1 MLSKSSSIIQAEAEL
16 KLSAGQLPFQE
27 WHSHNPQCNPHPHLQ
42 AESNHVVDKFHKS
55 CHRWLSKGGFKT
67 KPQQQRGNNNN
78 IRFWRKTVFLFPL
91 LRHSRPE
98 SFISSVALWLF
109 WVSWRPSFVFMAF
122 AYILHNAIDGIDMEN
137 MFTLL
142 RLPVSPPLCLPL
154 PLPLCVAVSV
164 CWPLSGI
171 LVLFALNSADTKRI
185 CIASSGRCA

>member
-16 KLSAGQLPFQE
+16 KLKLGNYRSENGTATTPSATHTHTYKP
-27 WHSHNPQCNPHPHLQ
+27 NPITWSINFTNLAIAGYQK
-42 AESNHVVDKFHKS
+42 AASN
-55 CHRWLSKGGFKT
+55 KT
-67 KPQQQRGNNNN
+67 TATTTRQRGNNN

-142 RLPVSPPLCLPL
+142 RLLLPRSLSPSPSVQLSLSVGRLAAFLCCLRL
-154 PLPLCVAVSV
+154 IRRIQSA
-164 CWPLSGI
+164 
-171 LVLFALNSADTKRI
+171 FA
-185 CIASSGRCA
+185 